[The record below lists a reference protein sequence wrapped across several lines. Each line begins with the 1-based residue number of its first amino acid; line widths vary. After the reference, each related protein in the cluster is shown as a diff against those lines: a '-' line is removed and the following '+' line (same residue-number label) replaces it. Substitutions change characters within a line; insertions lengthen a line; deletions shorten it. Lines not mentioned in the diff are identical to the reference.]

1 MFVVVTIIGVV
12 IAIDAVIDGVFVILG
27 IDGVFVTLAIDDVF
41 VILAIDGVFVI
52 LGIDGVFVILAIVV
66 GIVFFTFVLVGLKTI
81 DVLRN
86 KSGF

>member
-1 MFVVVTIIGVV
+1 LFVVVTIIGVV
-12 IAIDAVIDGVFVILG
+12 IAIDAV
-27 IDGVFVTLAIDDVF
+27 
-41 VILAIDGVFVI
+41 IDGVFVI